1 MENMDM
7 SLSPSKKRLLKDRL
21 DDDLPSSEFQISAAS
36 AQGGRKYMED
46 RISVEV
52 GRDVNGRLDYIFAAI
67 YDGHGGP
74 QASEYVCQ
82 NLLDNVVGNEA
93 FFSDDDQQ
101 VLAAIRE
108 GFLQTHHDMQKVAK
122 MWPPTVSGF
131 PCTAGTTATVA
142 FIRNGK
148 LYTGHVGDSSIILA
162 NFDEAAAGFNDAKLT
177 EDHKPEKPSE
187 RERIEKAGG
196 AVASKAGIVRV
207 VWKRPIRGH
216 RGPVRRSTSTECIPF
231 LAVARSLGDFWS
243 LNPDNNQFVVSP
255 EPDVDVFR
263 LKSSDNFLVL
273 CSDGLTNVVTF
284 RSIVQI
290 LHDID
295 KRNQSRSINYSHY
308 LLQNALSKWGGLRAD
323 NISIVCI
330 KLNADK
336 IPSDHPD
343 VVESSV
349 DIDVCKQLT
358 EYPFAMFQVGT
369 DNTCRL
375 KGEKIPH
382 FFDGVFDKGMNSARK
397 NMPVN
402 FTGPGFVVPEMVN
415 HLNAVETVSSSSVCG
430 SEPGQNGH
438 DYGESS
444 DVEEVKHQNSEAK
457 NLEKEVNEE
466 ELPKDVED
474 DQKGDQ
480 KIQKSITPPETPD
493 KPEGLLKEY
502 KRNYYLETSI
512 RQQIVESTNVR
523 KSILST
529 MSTSRAGVKRR
540 RTENEDFGG
549 GFNRTTSNLHPYPSS
564 SSNKRVYFED
574 RPEDVADEA
583 SNPPPA
589 KRSRLQSV
597 LNFFTK
603 FLKW

>member
-1 MENMDM
+1 MDM

-67 YDGHGGP
+67 YDGYCFMIILLALGKGQEVFFRHGGP

-323 NISIVCI
+323 NISIVCV
-330 KLNADK
+330 L
-336 IPSDHPD
+336 
-343 VVESSV
+343 
-349 DIDVCKQLT
+349 
-358 EYPFAMFQVGT
+358 
-369 DNTCRL
+369 
-375 KGEKIPH
+375 
-382 FFDGVFDKGMNSARK
+382 
-397 NMPVN
+397 N

-438 DYGESS
+438 EYGESS

-457 NLEKEVNEE
+457 NLEKEVKEE

-474 DQKGDQ
+474 DQKGDP
-480 KIQKSITPPETPD
+480 KIQKPITPPETPD

-540 RTENEDFGG
+540 RTENEEFGG
-549 GFNRTTSNLHPYPSS
+549 GFNRTTSSLYPYPSS